1 MADVTE
7 SRVTHRRWPARLAAA
22 GVAIMLALACHG
34 VLAETRVALV
44 IGNSSYAF
52 SPLTNPKND
61 AEAVAKTL
69 KAVGFAVTKVI
80 DADQA
85 AMRRAVVEFGRRL
98 RQSDAVGVLYYAG
111 HGVQVSGENFL
122 IPIGVDIKDE
132 AEVAFQSVN
141 LNEVLR
147 TMSAARSRLNIV
159 ILDACRDNPF
169 PSSTRGGSRGLA
181 HVVSASGT
189 LVAYA
194 TAPGQVALDGDGIN
208 SPYSVAL
215 ARHIPTAGISLE
227 EVFKRTRKQ
236 VMEETNST
244 QIPWESTSL
253 TGDFFFRP
261 KRAEPE
267 VSGKWRSYEGV
278 SEGEVAELAAWER
291 IKESRDPAILKKHL
305 EAYPNGSFAELIRYR
320 LAQGKPVE
328 TTSSS
333 DGTGIAGWIGNVF
346 GASQTEN
353 REVDTLYEEALKLEA
368 RNTPASDV
376 EAVRL
381 YRAAAARGLPAA
393 MYQLARAYD
402 RGRGVEKSVAEA
414 AVWYKRA
421 ADLGH
426 VPAMAS
432 LGTMYEFGEGVPA
445 DLVEALRLY
454 KLAAEAGDAH
464 GMTSVGYLYQTGKGV
479 PKDGEE
485 ARKWYEK
492 AAAAGN
498 PRAMYNLALM
508 HLRGEGGERDFGEA
522 VRHLKTAIEKGH
534 AGAMRELAFLFDEG
548 RGVARDPKSAAQFLL
563 ASYKAG
569 HKDARMDLLARP
581 EAWSITTR
589 KEIQRQLSAAGI
601 YSGRASGYFDMTT
614 RRAIEAYAAK

>member
-1 MADVTE
+1 
-7 SRVTHRRWPARLAAA
+7 
-22 GVAIMLALACHG
+22 MLALASHG
-34 VLAETRVALV
+34 AFAETRVALV
-44 IGNSSYAF
+44 IGNSGYTF

-61 AEAVAKTL
+61 AEAIAKAL
-69 KAVGFAVTKVI
+69 KGVGFAVTKII

-85 AMRRAVVEFGRRL
+85 AMRRAIVEFGRRL
-98 RQSDAVGVLYYAG
+98 RQNDTVGVLYYAG

-122 IPIGVDIKDE
+122 IPIGADIKDE
-132 AEVAFQSVN
+132 DEVPFQSVN

-147 TMSAARSRLNIV
+147 TMSAAKSRINIV
-159 ILDACRDNPF
+159 ILDACRNNPF
-169 PSSTRGGSRGLA
+169 ASPTRSGSRGLA
-181 HVVSASGT
+181 QVVSPSGT
-189 LVAYA
+189 LIAYA
-194 TAPGQVALDGDGIN
+194 TAPGQVAIDGDGVN
-208 SPYSVAL
+208 SPYSAAL
-215 ARHIPTAGISLE
+215 TKTIPTAGINIE

-236 VMEETNST
+236 VMSATSDA
-244 QIPWESTSL
+244 QVPWEHSSL
-253 TGDFFFRP
+253 TGDFFFKP

-278 SEGEVAELAAWER
+278 TEEEVAELAAWER
-291 IKESRDPAILKKHL
+291 IKESRDPAVLKKHI
-305 EAYPNGSFAELIRYR
+305 EAYPNGAFAELIRYR
-320 LAQGKPVE
+320 LAQGKPAE
-328 TTSSS
+328 TTGSS

-346 GASQTEN
+346 GASQNEN
-353 REVDTLYEEALKLEA
+353 REVSTLYEEALKLEA

-376 EAVRL
+376 DAVRL
-381 YRAAAARGLPAA
+381 YRAAANQGLPAA

-402 RGRGVEKSVAEA
+402 RGRGIDKSATEA

-426 VPAMAS
+426 VGAMAS

-464 GMTSVGYLYQTGKGV
+464 GMTSVGYLFQTGKGV

-508 HLRGEGGERDFGEA
+508 HVRGEGGERDFGEA

-534 AGAMRELAFLFDEG
+534 PGAMRELAFLFDEG
-548 RGVARDPKSAAQFLL
+548 RGVARDPKAAAQFLL

-589 KEIQRQLSAAGI
+589 KEIQRQLAAAGV
-601 YSGRASGYFDMTT
+601 YTGRSTGYFDLTT